1 MGQASASVRELKSK
15 LSHYLRLTKAG
26 ESVVITERG
35 VPIGRI
41 VPMGPQLGERL
52 AADARGGPAQWR
64 GYKLR
69 PLRSCAAAA
78 R

>member
-41 VPMGPQLGERL
+41 AAGRTHRITLTCQPAAL
-52 AADARGGPAQWR
+52 ASSDAWS
-64 GYKLR
+64 YIV
-69 PLRSCAAAA
+69 AA
-78 R
+78 